1 MGSQFIKEER
11 GVRRYS
17 QLLLSEVY
25 VQNFNKQ
32 ILFLFFFGNG
42 EEVFNCE
49 TASFAYQLSLEPM
62 EDAAP
67 PK

>member
-11 GVRRYS
+11 GVRRNS

-32 ILFLFFFGNG
+32 IFFCVVVD
-42 EEVFNCE
+42 VFFRG
-49 TASFAYQLSLEPM
+49 TAKRSSIVLRHHLHFN
-62 EDAAP
+62 
-67 PK
+67 